1 MTKKIIFNLQRA
13 QRNSLNFKKYDKN
26 RQLLKG
32 ETKKWSAIMKRCSFL

>member
-13 QRNSLNFKKYDKN
+13 QRNSLNLKKYDKN

-32 ETKKWSAIMKRCSFL
+32 ET

>member
-13 QRNSLNFKKYDKN
+13 QRNSLNLKKYDN

-32 ETKKWSAIMKRCSFL
+32 ET